1 MPTLTD
7 SQQKQIALRRQDP
20 RPSFWNA
27 SASAYQEIS
36 PDFESY
42 VITLEQGLR
51 SKVSA
56 VLRKST
62 VDASRQKDRDAL
74 MSIVIQA
81 EINDSKKALDE
92 LDNALSAY
100 TQLEQ
105 QLKLSAWADV
115 PEVSMMS
122 QDLRRGID
130 EASMYRRQAVHDYI
144 VASIVQKNLDLGFM
158 DDNIKQQM
166 LSWSIPLGSY

>member
-7 SQQKQIALRRQDP
+7 SQQKQISLRRQDP

-27 SASAYQEIS
+27 SASAYQEIGM
-36 PDFESY
+36 DFEAY
-42 VITLEQGLR
+42 IITLEQGLR
-51 SKVSA
+51 SKLSA

-62 VDASRQKDRDAL
+62 TDASRQKDRDEL
-74 MSIVIQA
+74 MSIVVQA
-81 EINDSKKALDE
+81 EINDSKKTLDE
-92 LDNALSAY
+92 LDNSLSAY
-100 TQLEQ
+100 SQIEQ
-105 QLKLSAWADV
+105 QLQFSTWADV
-115 PEVSMMS
+115 PEVSMVS

-130 EASMYRRQAVHDYI
+130 EASMYRRQALHDYI
-144 VASIVQKNLDLGFM
+144 VASIVKKQLESGFM